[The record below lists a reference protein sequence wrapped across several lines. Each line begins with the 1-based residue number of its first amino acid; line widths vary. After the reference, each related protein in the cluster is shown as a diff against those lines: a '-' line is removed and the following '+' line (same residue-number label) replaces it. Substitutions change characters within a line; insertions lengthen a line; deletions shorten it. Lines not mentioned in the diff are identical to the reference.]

1 MNTKVKLNEKAGV
14 FYDPSTGICIRR
26 GQVVELSST
35 QMLAPRIARA
45 LRGGHL
51 VTAIESTKEVTPLS
65 GSELREKF
73 ESLYNQ
79 GMTVSKVSKN
89 FSMEELKAVGLDV
102 PQATELAWL
111 LRQDGYNLPDDILF
125 EEECVQAIE
134 KLLEEHHVSH

>member
-1 MNTKVKLNEKAGV
+1 MNTKVKLNERAGV

-26 GQVVELSST
+26 GQVVELSTT

-89 FSMEELKAVGLDV
+89 FSMEELKAVAQEFNLEAD
-102 PQATELAWL
+102 ANDTKKTLTEAIFEELATVGDESE
-111 LRQDGYNLPDDILF
+111 DG
-125 EEECVQAIE
+125 ESE
-134 KLLEEHHVSH
+134 

>member
-1 MNTKVKLNEKAGV
+1 MNTKVRLNEKAGV
-14 FYDPSTGICIRR
+14 FYDPSTGICIRK

-65 GSELREKF
+65 GSELRKKF

-89 FSMEELKAVGLDV
+89 FSMEELKTIAQEFNLEAD
-102 PQATELAWL
+102 ANDTKKTLTEAIFEELAPVEGESE
-111 LRQDGYNLPDDILF
+111 DG
-125 EEECVQAIE
+125 ESE
-134 KLLEEHHVSH
+134 

>member
-1 MNTKVKLNEKAGV
+1 MNTKVKLNERAGV

-26 GQVVELSST
+26 GQVVELSTT

-89 FSMEELKAVGLDV
+89 FSMEELKAVAQEFNLEAD
-102 PQATELAWL
+102 ANDTKKTLTEAIFEELAPVEGESE
-111 LRQDGYNLPDDILF
+111 DG
-125 EEECVQAIE
+125 ESE
-134 KLLEEHHVSH
+134 

>member
-1 MNTKVKLNEKAGV
+1 MNTKVKLNEKAGI
-14 FYDPSTGICIRR
+14 FYDPTTGICIRK

-65 GSELREKF
+65 GAELREKF

-89 FSMEELKAVGLDV
+89 FSMEELKAIAQEFNLEADANDTKKTLTEAVFE
-102 PQATELAWL
+102 ELASVK
-111 LRQDGYNLPDDILF
+111 
-125 EEECVQAIE
+125 EEE
-134 KLLEEHHVSH
+134 EEAE

>member
-26 GQVVELSST
+26 GQVVELSTT

-73 ESLYNQ
+73 ENLYNQ

-89 FSMEELKAVGLDV
+89 FSMEELKAVAQEFNLEAD
-102 PQATELAWL
+102 ANDTKKTLTEAIFEELATV
-111 LRQDGYNLPDDILF
+111 GG
-125 EEECVQAIE
+125 ESE
-134 KLLEEHHVSH
+134 

>member
-1 MNTKVKLNEKAGV
+1 MNTKVRLNEKAGV
-14 FYDPSTGICIRR
+14 FYDPSTGICIRK

-35 QMLAPRIARA
+35 QMLAPRIAIA

-65 GSELREKF
+65 GSELRKKF

-89 FSMEELKAVGLDV
+89 FSMEELKTIAQEFNLEAD
-102 PQATELAWL
+102 ANDTKKTLTEAIFEELAPVEGESE
-111 LRQDGYNLPDDILF
+111 DG
-125 EEECVQAIE
+125 ESE
-134 KLLEEHHVSH
+134 

>member
-1 MNTKVKLNEKAGV
+1 MNTKVKLNERAGV

-35 QMLAPRIARA
+35 QRLAPRIARA

-51 VTAIESTKEVTPLS
+51 VTAIESTKEITPLS
-65 GSELREKF
+65 GSELRKKF

-89 FSMEELKAVGLDV
+89 FSMEELKAVAQEFNLEAD
-102 PQATELAWL
+102 ANDTKKTLTEAIFEELAPVEGEAE
-111 LRQDGYNLPDDILF
+111 DG
-125 EEECVQAIE
+125 ESE
-134 KLLEEHHVSH
+134 

>member
-89 FSMEELKAVGLDV
+89 FSMEELKAVAQEFNLEAD
-102 PQATELAWL
+102 ANDTKKTLTEA
-111 LRQDGYNLPDDILF
+111 IF
-125 EEECVQAIE
+125 EELSSVEGE
-134 KLLEEHHVSH
+134 SEDGESE

>member
-1 MNTKVKLNEKAGV
+1 MNTKVKLNERAGV
-14 FYDPSTGICIRR
+14 FYDPSTGICVRR
-26 GQVVELSST
+26 GQVVELSTT

-89 FSMEELKAVGLDV
+89 FSMEELKAVAQEFNLEAD
-102 PQATELAWL
+102 ANDTKKTLTEAIFRELA
-111 LRQDGYNLPDDILF
+111 PVDD
-125 EEECVQAIE
+125 ESE
-134 KLLEEHHVSH
+134 

>member
-1 MNTKVKLNEKAGV
+1 MNTKVKLNERAGV
-14 FYDPSTGICIRR
+14 FYDPSTGICVRR
-26 GQVVELSST
+26 GQVVELSTT

-89 FSMEELKAVGLDV
+89 FSMEELKAVAQEFNLEAD
-102 PQATELAWL
+102 ANDTKKTLTEAIFEELAPVE
-111 LRQDGYNLPDDILF
+111 DKA
-125 EEECVQAIE
+125 E
-134 KLLEEHHVSH
+134 

>member
-1 MNTKVKLNEKAGV
+1 MNTKVRLNEKAGV
-14 FYDPSTGICIRR
+14 FYDPSTGICIRK

-65 GSELREKF
+65 GSELRKKF
-73 ESLYNQ
+73 ENLYNQ

-89 FSMEELKAVGLDV
+89 FSMEELKAVAQEFNLEAD
-102 PQATELAWL
+102 ANDTKKTLTEAIFEELAPVEGESE
-111 LRQDGYNLPDDILF
+111 DG
-125 EEECVQAIE
+125 EAE
-134 KLLEEHHVSH
+134 

>member
-1 MNTKVKLNEKAGV
+1 MNTKVKLNEKAGI
-14 FYDPSTGICIRR
+14 FYDPTTGICIRK

-65 GSELREKF
+65 GAELREKF

-89 FSMEELKAVGLDV
+89 FSMEELKSIAQEFNLEADANDTKKTLTEAVFE
-102 PQATELAWL
+102 ELASVK
-111 LRQDGYNLPDDILF
+111 
-125 EEECVQAIE
+125 EEE
-134 KLLEEHHVSH
+134 EEAE

>member
-14 FYDPSTGICIRR
+14 FYDPSTGICVRR
-26 GQVVELSST
+26 GQVVELSTT

-89 FSMEELKAVGLDV
+89 FSMEELKAVAQEFNLEAD
-102 PQATELAWL
+102 ANDTKKTLTEAIFEELATVGGESE
-111 LRQDGYNLPDDILF
+111 DG
-125 EEECVQAIE
+125 ESE
-134 KLLEEHHVSH
+134 

>member
-1 MNTKVKLNEKAGV
+1 MNTKVKLNERAGV

-26 GQVVELSST
+26 GQVVELSTT

-79 GMTVSKVSKN
+79 GMTVSKVSKS
-89 FSMEELKAVGLDV
+89 FSMEELKAVAQEFNLEAD
-102 PQATELAWL
+102 ANDTKKTLTEAIFEELATVGDESE
-111 LRQDGYNLPDDILF
+111 DG
-125 EEECVQAIE
+125 ESE
-134 KLLEEHHVSH
+134 